1 MLVDENE
8 LGDERTDS
16 ALTQEPGERSDDMNE
31 KDDEIAHPTILARTA
46 SSRNAGKSS
55 IRASGPTI
63 RT

>member
-46 SSRNAGKSS
+46 KLQECR
-55 IRASGPTI
+55 
-63 RT
+63 